1 MNKQE
6 FKSAY
11 NKITLSD
18 EFKAAARA
26 KLTEQFGKAEEQI
39 TDNVTEER
47 ASTVMA
53 IAPKKRSPWKSIIG
67 IGSAAA
73 VVGLG
78 IWGGSVWLDRT
89 QNPLD
94 GQQTTEVSETIETNE
109 AVDITS
115 DMQLHR
121 ITFPAYYY
129 DLDSKLYNPAMDME
143 PFVFTIALPQE
154 WDIVVPDDED
164 DMMGTSMV
172 FIMDGKE
179 CVGAIDCG
187 IYSRFEG
194 VEFGDPSYTQ
204 TVLTDLMTRSA
215 MPFYDDFT
223 SAEKIT
229 GEWLMQPFG
238 IRAVTDDIIA
248 RTDDTMAVVNCTMY
262 RNYGGMENKDVLHY
276 GSGLIA
282 YEDNNCNYV
291 YACFADELD
300 EKLLSNITESIAISS
315 TTLTE
320 HSMVFPAYYDK
331 LDKNNIDIFSAVPF
345 QMDISLP
352 EGWEL
357 MIPESEDRGGFSMVQ
372 ILDEDGSVIGSM
384 DFNVYEKYEGMEYGA
399 PDYYRM
405 VFNQLMLGSVINWN
419 TDYTEVKTDGWMK
432 SATCKIGFNSP
443 DGRADD
449 TEYTSGILA
458 YEDDMGLYVII
469 SFNSR
474 HDEKLHSD
482 IAKSVV
488 ISESTIGLAER
499 LADLVLELEGIRIL
513 GPNGF
518 TDIAVTAVDTPCGTY
533 VGVAYPDQEVTE
545 GYGVSVNRTL
555 SLYSIHDNRLNGI
568 SFRSDG
574 WICSFNSSDSVF
586 MYENGEDIL
595 FVEEKT
601 ADGCK
606 TVTYKRFQPGE
617 CAFEE
622 MANFRF
628 AQDVNGNTYAVK
640 VEGDMEIGMT
650 EAQYNEAVG
659 NIMDGY
665 TPAADLPC
673 QPEDMTK
680 NIATY
685 YQSVVDVI
693 EEALL
698 NMDKQPT
705 EDPLPMPP
713 NIFLEAAG
721 AERPLLMGS
730 YTWGEGLDEMHHDGY
745 TIEDIKSPDI
755 GYVYPATWFEDA
767 RLVVPEGGVITSVT
781 LHKDAQTYTELEFT
795 ADGAIILPHD
805 PIGEHIKI
813 IVEYPE
819 GACAYLM
826 SVDFPETSAPPA
838 VTLDGAELTLGS
850 YIWNGELSE
859 DHPKNADVY
868 QMFLDGELLTV
879 TDTYTVDVTLPD
891 GARLL
896 EAVCLDA
903 DLDTQMQLGSEEYG
917 RVYLPTANAKT
928 EGIVRL
934 SVEYPDGSVSYW
946 LGFRHETQSSIPEAL
961 TAIADGVEFTLHEG
975 TGDWS
980 DETLYR
986 LENNAHHIEV
996 GLPAGCAL
1004 TDARAI
1010 NAEAGEHELIW
1021 TDDGLILMPYYDTQL
1036 IRVTV
1041 TFAQGEGVY
1050 WFIYKTESAPTL
1062 TAFADGSSESF
1073 QPFCGYW
1080 GWEYVVWEAADDGF
1094 GWQQAFELYRN
1105 GGQLPYL
1112 LDAEYFELALP
1123 EYTRTVTVRYYDEN
1137 GTSKELPPDDDN
1149 GVYYMP
1155 DTELALIKVSISCYG
1170 GICEYGFAH
1179 VIGVCGNEEM
1189 EEHTSP

>member
-11 NKITLSD
+11 NKITLSE

-26 KLTEQFGKAEEQI
+26 RLTEEFGKAEERI
-39 TDNVTEER
+39 TDDKVTEER
-47 ASTVMA
+47 ASTVMTLS
-53 IAPKKRSPWKSIIG
+53 PKKKNPWKSIIG

-94 GQQTTEVSETIETNE
+94 GHQTTEVSETIETDE
-109 AVDITS
+109 TVDVNAS

-154 WDIVVPDDED
+154 WGIVVPDDED
-164 DMMGTSMV
+164 DMMGASMV
-172 FIMDGKE
+172 FIMDGEE

-204 TVLTDLMTRSA
+204 TVLTNLMTRSS

-248 RTDDTMAVVNCTMY
+248 RTDNTMAVVNCTMY

-282 YEDNNCNYV
+282 YEDTNCNYV

-300 EKLLSNITESIAISS
+300 EKLLSNITKSIDISS
-315 TTLTE
+315 TTELTT
-320 HSMVFPAYYDK
+320 HGMVFPAYYDK
-331 LDKNNIDIFSAVPF
+331 LDSNNIDIFSAVPF

-352 EGWEL
+352 EGWEI
-357 MIPESEDRGGFSMVQ
+357 MIPGSENRSGLSMVW
-372 ILDEDGSVIGSM
+372 ILDEDSTVIGSM
-384 DFNVYEKYEGMEYGA
+384 DFNVYEKYDGMEYGA

-405 VFNQLMLGSVINWN
+405 VFNQLMLGSVTNWD

-432 SATCKIGFNSP
+432 SATCKVGFNSP

-458 YEDDMGLYVII
+458 YEDDMGVYVNI
-469 SFNSR
+469 SFNSLL
-474 HDEKLHSD
+474 DEKLHTD

-499 LADLVLELEGIRIL
+499 LADLVLQLEGIGIL
-513 GPNGF
+513 LPNGF

-533 VGVAYPDQEVTE
+533 LAVAYPDQELTDE
-545 GYGVSVNRTL
+545 FRNIHHTL
-555 SLYSIHDNRLNGI
+555 SLYSIYDNRLNGI

-574 WICSFNSSDSVF
+574 WICSFNGSDSVF

-595 FVEEKT
+595 LVEEKT

-606 TVTYKRFQPGE
+606 TVTYTKFYPEE
-617 CAFEE
+617 CSFEE

-628 AQDVNGNTYAVK
+628 AQDESNNTYAVK
-640 VEGDMEIGMT
+640 VEGDIEIGMT

-659 NIMDGY
+659 NILDGY
-665 TPAADLPC
+665 TLAADLPC
-673 QPEDMTK
+673 KSEDMTE
-680 NIATY
+680 NIAVY
-685 YQSVVDVI
+685 YQGVVDVI
-693 EEALL
+693 EEALRS
-698 NMDKQPT
+698 MDKQPA
-705 EDPLPMPP
+705 EEPVPMPP
-713 NIFLEAAG
+713 NIFLDAAG

-755 GYVYPATWFEDA
+755 GYVYPASWFDDA
-767 RLVVPEGGVITSVT
+767 RLVVPEGGVITSVA
-781 LHKDAQTYTELEFT
+781 LYKDAQTYSDLQFT
-795 ADGAIILPHD
+795 DDGAIILPDD
-805 PIGEHIKI
+805 PIGEHIEV

-819 GACAYLM
+819 GACCYLM
-826 SVDFPETSAPPA
+826 SVDFPETDVPPD
-838 VTLDGAELTLGS
+838 VTLDGVPLTLGS
-850 YIWNGELSE
+850 YIWNGGSSE
-859 DHPKNADVY
+859 DHPLNKDVY

-879 TDTYTVDVTLPD
+879 SDTYTLQVTLPE

-896 EAVCLDA
+896 EAVCLGEDA
-903 DLDTQMQLGSEEYG
+903 ETQMQLSSTEDGK
-917 RVYLPTANAKT
+917 VYLPTANAKS

-934 SVEYPDGSVSYW
+934 GVEYPDGSVSYW
-946 LGFRHETQSSIPEAL
+946 LGFRHEAESRVAETL
-961 TAIADGVEFTLHEG
+961 TAAADGVEFTLKEG
-975 TGDWS
+975 MGSWEDDTM
-980 DETLYR
+980 YR
-986 LENNAHHIEV
+986 LVSDAEYI
-996 GLPAGCAL
+996 LPDLPEGGTI

-1010 NAEAGEHELIW
+1010 DAEGFEASLIW
-1021 TDDGLILMPYYDTQL
+1021 TEDGRVWMPYYDAQL
-1036 IRVTV
+1036 IRITV
-1041 TFAQGEGVY
+1041 NCEQGEGVY
-1050 WFIYKTESAPTL
+1050 WFVYKTERTPVL
-1062 TAFADGSSESF
+1062 TVSDENGGSF
-1073 QPFCGYW
+1073 DAFCGWW
-1080 GWEYVVWEAADDGF
+1080 GWQYVVWEAAEEGF
-1094 GWQQAFELYRN
+1094 GFQQALEMHRN
-1105 GGQLPYL
+1105 GGTLPCL
-1112 LDAEYFELALP
+1112 KDADRFDLVLPVYTTSVRVTSYDVSGTAADLA
-1123 EYTRTVTVRYYDEN
+1123 
-1137 GTSKELPPDDDN
+1137 PDDDD
-1149 GVYYMP
+1149 GIYYLSDDKP
-1155 DTELALIKVSISCYG
+1155 VLIKVTISCG
-1170 GICEYGFAH
+1170 GGKCEYWF
-1179 VIGVCGNEEM
+1179 GVDGI
-1189 EEHTSP
+1189 